1 VRRTQDNPAPN
12 SEKICGTPYTV
23 DQGNGTAKVV
33 QDCQYQVKDQWCE
46 YTQNEWTVVDAVV
59 AQGSDLNPRDPQLD
73 LQSGQRAGNHA
84 ETYEVTFSSEGKQL
98 KYSARDAAEFAQ
110 FTIGSRWTLKVNALG
125 GVVSVEPP
133 R

>member
-1 VRRTQDNPAPN
+1 
-12 SEKICGTPYTV
+12 
-23 DQGNGTAKVV
+23 
-33 QDCQYQVKDQWCE
+33 VKDQWCE